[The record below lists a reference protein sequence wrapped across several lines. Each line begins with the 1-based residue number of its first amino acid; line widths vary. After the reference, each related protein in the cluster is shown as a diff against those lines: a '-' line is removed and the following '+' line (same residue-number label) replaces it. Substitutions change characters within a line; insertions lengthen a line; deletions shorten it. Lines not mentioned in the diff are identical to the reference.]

1 MKLRKKFV
9 KEIILSVI
17 GILITI
23 VFLFPLLIIFFSSF
37 KSEAEIFSQTATL
50 LPQTI
55 DFSSYTDQFKNGNI
69 LKSFFNSFI
78 IAIFSTMLS
87 LILSIPCAY
96 GIARFK
102 IPFKKSILL
111 VFLMTQLL
119 PTSLILTPL
128 FIMFTKLKIIN
139 SYIGPI
145 IATATI
151 SIPFTILIMRT
162 IFIRMPKELEEAGK
176 IDGCNPLQIFIK
188 IFLPISKPGLIT
200 AASFSFIMAW
210 NDLIFSM
217 TFNNKENLRPMTAG
231 IYHFITTYG
240 TQWNRIMAYS
250 VLLVFPVV
258 IIFVLLQKYIV
269 GGILEGSVK
278 G

>member
-69 LKSFFNSFI
+69 LKSFLNSFI

-250 VLLVFPVV
+250 VLLVLPVV

>member
-1 MKLRKKFV
+1 MKLRKEFV

-37 KSEAEIFSQTATL
+37 KSEAEIFSQTTTL

-55 DFSSYTDQFKNGNI
+55 DFSSYIDQFKNGNI

-250 VLLVFPVV
+250 VLLVLPVV

>member
-1 MKLRKKFV
+1 MKLRKEFV

-37 KSEAEIFSQTATL
+37 KSEAEIFSQTTTL

-250 VLLVFPVV
+250 VLLVLPVV

>member
-1 MKLRKKFV
+1 MKLRKEFV

-69 LKSFFNSFI
+69 LKSFLNSFI

-217 TFNNKENLRPMTAG
+217 TFNNNENLRPMTAG

-250 VLLVFPVV
+250 VLLVLPVV

>member
-1 MKLRKKFV
+1 MKLRKELV

-250 VLLVFPVV
+250 VLLVLPVV

>member
-1 MKLRKKFV
+1 MKLRKEFV

-69 LKSFFNSFI
+69 LKSFLNSFI

-250 VLLVFPVV
+250 VLLVLPVV

-269 GGILEGSVK
+269 SGILEGSVK

>member
-1 MKLRKKFV
+1 MKLRKEFV

-55 DFSSYTDQFKNGNI
+55 DFSSYADQFKNGNI

-250 VLLVFPVV
+250 VLLVLPVV

>member
-1 MKLRKKFV
+1 MKLRKELV
-9 KEIILSVI
+9 REIVLSVI
-17 GILITI
+17 GILITV

-37 KSEAEIFSQTATL
+37 KSEAEIFSQTTTL
-50 LPQTI
+50 LPQII
-55 DFSSYTDQFKNGNI
+55 DFSSYADQFKNGNI
-69 LKSFFNSFI
+69 LRSFFNSFI
-78 IAIFSTMLS
+78 IAIFSTVLS
-87 LILSIPCAY
+87 LMLSIPCAY

-250 VLLVFPVV
+250 VLLVLPVV

>member
-1 MKLRKKFV
+1 MKLRKELV

-55 DFSSYTDQFKNGNI
+55 DFSSYIDQFKNGNI
-69 LKSFFNSFI
+69 LKSFLNSFI

-250 VLLVFPVV
+250 VLLVLPVV

>member
-1 MKLRKKFV
+1 MKLRKEFV
-9 KEIILSVI
+9 KEIILSII

-37 KSEAEIFSQTATL
+37 KSEAEIFSQTSTL

-69 LKSFFNSFI
+69 LKSFLNSFI

-250 VLLVFPVV
+250 VLLVLPVV

>member
-1 MKLRKKFV
+1 MKIKKELV
-9 KEIILSVI
+9 REIILSVI
-17 GILITI
+17 GILITV

-37 KSEAEIFSQTATL
+37 KSEAEIFSQTTTL
-50 LPQTI
+50 LPQI
-55 DFSSYTDQFKNGNI
+55 VDFSSYADQLKNGNI
-69 LKSFFNSFI
+69 LRSFFNSFI
-78 IAIFSTMLS
+78 IAIFSTVLS
-87 LILSIPCAY
+87 LMLSIPCAY

-250 VLLVFPVV
+250 VLLVLPVV

>member
-1 MKLRKKFV
+1 MKLRKEFV

-37 KSEAEIFSQTATL
+37 KSEAEIFSQTTTL

-69 LKSFFNSFI
+69 LKSFLNSFI

-250 VLLVFPVV
+250 VLLVLPVV

>member
-1 MKLRKKFV
+1 MKLRKEFV

-69 LKSFFNSFI
+69 LKSFLNSFI

-250 VLLVFPVV
+250 VLLVLPVV

>member
-1 MKLRKKFV
+1 MKLRKELV

-69 LKSFFNSFI
+69 LKSFLNSFI

-250 VLLVFPVV
+250 VLLVLPVV

>member
-1 MKLRKKFV
+1 MKLRKELV

-55 DFSSYTDQFKNGNI
+55 DFSNYIDQFKNGNI

-250 VLLVFPVV
+250 VLLVLPVV

>member
-1 MKLRKKFV
+1 MKLRKELV

-55 DFSSYTDQFKNGNI
+55 DFSSYADQFKNGNI

-139 SYIGPI
+139 FYIGPI

-250 VLLVFPVV
+250 VLLVLPVV

>member
-1 MKLRKKFV
+1 MKIKRELVR
-9 KEIILSVI
+9 EIILSVV
-17 GILITI
+17 GIMMTV

-37 KSEAEIFSQTATL
+37 KSEAEIFSQTTTL

-55 DFSSYTDQFKNGNI
+55 DFSSYADQFKNGNI

-78 IAIFSTMLS
+78 IAIFSTVLS
-87 LILSIPCAY
+87 LMLSIPCAY

-162 IFIRMPKELEEAGK
+162 IFLRMPKELEEAGK
-176 IDGCNPLQIFIK
+176 IDGCNPLQIFVK

-250 VLLVFPVV
+250 VLLVLPVV
-258 IIFVLLQKYIV
+258 VIFVLLQKYIV

>member
-1 MKLRKKFV
+1 MKLRKELV
-9 KEIILSVI
+9 REIILSVI
-17 GILITI
+17 GILITV

-37 KSEAEIFSQTATL
+37 KSEAEIFSQTTTL
-50 LPQTI
+50 LPQI
-55 DFSSYTDQFKNGNI
+55 VDFSSYVDQFKNGNI
-69 LKSFFNSFI
+69 LRSFFNSFI
-78 IAIFSTMLS
+78 IAIFSTVLS
-87 LILSIPCAY
+87 LMLSIPCAY

-250 VLLVFPVV
+250 VLLVLPVA

>member
-1 MKLRKKFV
+1 MKIKRELVR
-9 KEIILSVI
+9 EIILSVV
-17 GILITI
+17 GIMITV

-37 KSEAEIFSQTATL
+37 KSEAEIFSQTTTL

-55 DFSSYTDQFKNGNI
+55 DFSSYADQFKNGNI

-78 IAIFSTMLS
+78 IAIFSTVLS
-87 LILSIPCAY
+87 LMLSIPCAY

-176 IDGCNPLQIFIK
+176 IDGCNPLQIFVK

-250 VLLVFPVV
+250 VLLVLPVV
-258 IIFVLLQKYIV
+258 VIFVLLQKYIV

>member
-1 MKLRKKFV
+1 MKIKRELVR
-9 KEIILSVI
+9 EIILSVV
-17 GILITI
+17 GIMITV

-37 KSEAEIFSQTATL
+37 KSEAEIFSQTTTL

-55 DFSSYTDQFKNGNI
+55 DFSSYADQFKNGNI

-78 IAIFSTMLS
+78 IAIFSTVLS

-176 IDGCNPLQIFIK
+176 IDGCNPLQIFVK

-250 VLLVFPVV
+250 VLLVLPVV
-258 IIFVLLQKYIV
+258 VIFVLLQKYIV

>member
-1 MKLRKKFV
+1 MKLRKEFV

-250 VLLVFPVV
+250 VLLVLPVV

>member
-1 MKLRKKFV
+1 MKLRKEFV

-37 KSEAEIFSQTATL
+37 KSEAEIFSQTTTL

-69 LKSFFNSFI
+69 LKSFLNSFI

-176 IDGCNPLQIFIK
+176 IDGCNPLQIFVK

-250 VLLVFPVV
+250 VLLVLPVV

>member
-1 MKLRKKFV
+1 MKLRKELV

-69 LKSFFNSFI
+69 LKSFLNSFI

-176 IDGCNPLQIFIK
+176 IDGCNPLQIFVK

-250 VLLVFPVV
+250 VLLVLPVV

>member
-1 MKLRKKFV
+1 MKLRKEFV

-55 DFSSYTDQFKNGNI
+55 DFSSYIDQFKNGNI

-250 VLLVFPVV
+250 VLLVLPVV

>member
-1 MKLRKKFV
+1 MKLRKELV

-55 DFSSYTDQFKNGNI
+55 DFSSYADQFKNGNI

-250 VLLVFPVV
+250 VLLVLPVV

>member
-250 VLLVFPVV
+250 VLLVLPIV

>member
-1 MKLRKKFV
+1 MKIKRELIR
-9 KEIILSVI
+9 EIILSVV
-17 GILITI
+17 GIIITV

-37 KSEAEIFSQTATL
+37 KSEAEIFSQTTTL

-55 DFSSYTDQFKNGNI
+55 DFSSYADQFKNGNI

-78 IAIFSTMLS
+78 IAIFSTVLS

-176 IDGCNPLQIFIK
+176 IDGCNPLQIFLK

-250 VLLVFPVV
+250 VLLVLPVV

>member
-1 MKLRKKFV
+1 MKLRKEFV

-55 DFSSYTDQFKNGNI
+55 DFSSYIDQFKNGNI
-69 LKSFFNSFI
+69 LKSFLNSFI

-250 VLLVFPVV
+250 VLLVLPVV

>member
-1 MKLRKKFV
+1 MKLRKEFV

-69 LKSFFNSFI
+69 LKSFLNSFI

-139 SYIGPI
+139 SFIGPI

-250 VLLVFPVV
+250 VLLVLPVV

>member
-1 MKLRKKFV
+1 MKLRKEFV
-9 KEIILSVI
+9 KEIILSII

-111 VFLMTQLL
+111 VFLITQLL

-250 VLLVFPVV
+250 VLLVLPVV

>member
-250 VLLVFPVV
+250 VLLVLPVV